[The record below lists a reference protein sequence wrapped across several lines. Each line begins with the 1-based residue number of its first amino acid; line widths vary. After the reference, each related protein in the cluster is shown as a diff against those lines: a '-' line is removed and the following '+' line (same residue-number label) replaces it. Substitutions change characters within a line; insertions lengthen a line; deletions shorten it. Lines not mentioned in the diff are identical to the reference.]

1 MSDSLG
7 ADTPLITQTAT
18 QLSRRIAAGE
28 ISATELN
35 EACLARIAEREGQ
48 VRAWAWHDPEQV
60 RRQVTGLPSDATGK
74 PLYGIP
80 IGIKDIIDTADMPTA
95 YGSRAYADHRPAVDA
110 VIVQRLKAAGAVIM
124 GKTVSTEFAYMHP
137 GPTTNPHH
145 PLHTPGGSSSGSA
158 AAVADTMVPLALGS
172 QTGGSTIRPSAF
184 CGIVGFKP
192 THGQVSLEGVFPL
205 SPTMDTIGL
214 HARSVADVALLYPVL
229 LGRAVGVARIEAPLR
244 VALHPGPAADE
255 AGSEAWRALES
266 AREAMHGAG
275 FTFVEDPL
283 PADELRAAGEANRRI
298 MAYEAGR
305 HHQAVF
311 RASPDLLGEVTRTM
325 IASGLAMT
333 RSEYEEALATAA
345 KARSSFI
352 RGMSAIDAL
361 LTFSAPGEAPLASG
375 GTGSSAFNRIWTTIG
390 APCLTLPHGRG
401 AHGLPTGVQLVC
413 VNGQDARLLAI
424 GERVEAILKGAVT
437 V

>member
-7 ADTPLITQTAT
+7 AETPLITQTAT
-18 QLSRRIAAGE
+18 QVSRRIAAGE
-28 ISATELN
+28 ISAAALN
-35 EACLARIAEREGQ
+35 AACLARIAARDGQ

-60 RRQVTGLPSDATGK
+60 RRQVADLPADATGK

-80 IGIKDIIDTADMPTA
+80 VGVKDIIDTADMPTA
-95 YGSRAYADHRPAVDA
+95 YGSRAYANHRPAVDA

-158 AAVADTMVPLALGS
+158 AAVADAMVPLALGS

-192 THGQVSLEGVFPL
+192 THGEVSLEGVLPL

-229 LGRAVGVARIEAPLR
+229 LGRAIDAARIEGQLR
-244 VALHPGPAADE
+244 VAWHPGPAEHEAD
-255 AGSEAWRALES
+255 SEAWRALES
-266 AREAMHGAG
+266 AREAMRAAG
-275 FTFVEDPL
+275 ITFVDDPL
-283 PADELRAAGEANRRI
+283 PADELRAAGSANRRI

-305 HHQAVF
+305 HHQAVL
-311 RASPDLLGEVTRTM
+311 RATPELLGEPTRAM
-325 IASGLAMT
+325 LASGLAMT
-333 RSEYEEALATAA
+333 RGEYEEALAIAA

-352 RGMSAIDAL
+352 RGMSGIDAL
-361 LTFSAPGEAPLASG
+361 LTFSAPGEAPLATG

-401 AHGLPTGVQLVC
+401 ARGLPTGVQLVC

-424 GERVEAILKGAVT
+424 GERVESILKGAVT

>member
-275 FTFVEDPL
+275 ITFVEDPL